1 MELTDTAEV
10 VLKKRYYLPEEKKW
24 EHLCGRV
31 SNFFGKTEDEKKSFF
46 NIMFDGDFLP
56 NSPTLMN
63 AGTSINS
70 FSACF
75 VLPIEDSID
84 SIYKFYS
91 DAAKISK
98 SGGGVGSNYS
108 KIRAKNASVNST
120 KGVASGP
127 LSFMEVQDTSTNT
140 IKQGGRRKGA
150 NMGILDASHADILD
164 FIRYKE
170 QKDKLTNY
178 NLSVLLSDDF
188 MSKIDEE
195 GKEKEL
201 WGLLCQKAWK
211 SAEPGVLFGDTAER
225 ANTVPHLGRLKTTN
239 PCQPSYST
247 VLTPQ
252 GISTI
257 GKIKIGD
264 TIWSGKQWTK
274 VINKVATGVKDVSEY
289 RTTTGKF
296 IGTENHRI
304 VQNGEKIEV
313 KDADSIDWNVGDK
326 SLLTKDFD
334 PQAIMDGLV
343 IGDGSVHKASDNL
356 VFLCIG
362 ERDSDYFDSE
372 IKNLIT
378 RDRRVAFK
386 TGWEIKTTIH
396 ENELPKTFNR
406 KVPDRFYFGNEKIKR
421 SFLRGLFTANG
432 SIAGT
437 RVTLKQSSKELIEQV
452 QEMLSSLGIHSYITI
467 NKGKL
472 IEFSNGEYQ
481 CKNSY
486 DLNITSGRSIFRDH
500 IGFIQKYKQEAII
513 DGSAQKY
520 FTSNIKEIIYKGKEE
535 VFDITVEADEH
546 TYWTGGCLV
555 SNCGEQWLLF
565 YESCS
570 LGSINVGNFIKN
582 GEVDWYRFE
591 KAIKIAVLFKN
602 RVLDMTQMP
611 IPECQEAL
619 EKTRKIG
626 IGLMGLHDLLI
637 QIGLCYDSEEGRSFS
652 GSVMKFIAEKS
663 NEMSVEL
670 GEKEGVYKGW
680 IEGCPKRRNANLTT
694 IAPTGTLSMICD
706 CSSGVEP
713 YYSVITIKHVLDGEK
728 LVLVNK
734 WFEKKLLE
742 SFTPEETSTI
752 IGKVKEAGT
761 INIPEV
767 PDNLKN
773 LFKGAN
779 DISPENHILMQAEM
793 QKYVDSS
800 ISKTINMPSS
810 ATVEDVD
817 RVYRM
822 AWKLGCKGVTVYRD
836 GSRDEQVLYNSAA
849 KTKMNEE
856 RPDGIKFNLSPKR
869 PKELEADIH
878 HCTIKGVPWVVA
890 VGLFNNMPY
899 ELFAGELNDLYI
911 PKTCKGGVI
920 TKEKNGLYSLTIQ
933 IRNSKVKFDDIAHTL
948 MDSDQ
953 RALTRMV
960 SLALRH
966 GVHYEFIVK
975 QLKKSSGD
983 ITDFAAVVN
992 RVLKTYIKQYLYEHE
1007 KPCPECG
1014 GKLIKVEGCEK
1025 CSSCGISKCG

>member
-1 MELTDTAEV
+1 
-10 VLKKRYYLPEEKKW
+10 
-24 EHLCGRV
+24 
-31 SNFFGKTEDEKKSFF
+31 
-46 NIMFDGDFLP
+46 
-56 NSPTLMN
+56 
-63 AGTSINS
+63 
-70 FSACF
+70 
-75 VLPIEDSID
+75 
-84 SIYKFYS
+84 
-91 DAAKISK
+91 
-98 SGGGVGSNYS
+98 
-108 KIRAKNASVNST
+108 
-120 KGVASGP
+120 
-127 LSFMEVQDTSTNT
+127 
-140 IKQGGRRKGA
+140 
-150 NMGILDASHADILD
+150 
-164 FIRYKE
+164 
-170 QKDKLTNY
+170 
-178 NLSVLLSDDF
+178 
-188 MSKIDEE
+188 
-195 GKEKEL
+195 
-201 WGLLCQKAWK
+201 
-211 SAEPGVLFGDTAER
+211 
-225 ANTVPHLGRLKTTN
+225 
-239 PCQPSYST
+239 
-247 VLTPQ
+247 
-252 GISTI
+252 
-257 GKIKIGD
+257 
-264 TIWSGKQWTK
+264 
-274 VINKVATGVKDVSEY
+274 
-289 RTTTGKF
+289 
-296 IGTENHRI
+296 
-304 VQNGEKIEV
+304 
-313 KDADSIDWNVGDK
+313 
-326 SLLTKDFD
+326 
-334 PQAIMDGLV
+334 
-343 IGDGSVHKASDNL
+343 
-356 VFLCIG
+356 
-362 ERDSDYFDSE
+362 
-372 IKNLIT
+372 
-378 RDRRVAFK
+378 
-386 TGWEIKTTIH
+386 
-396 ENELPKTFNR
+396 
-406 KVPDRFYFGNEKIKR
+406 
-421 SFLRGLFTANG
+421 
-432 SIAGT
+432 
-437 RVTLKQSSKELIEQV
+437 
-452 QEMLSSLGIHSYITI
+452 
-467 NKGKL
+467 
-472 IEFSNGEYQ
+472 
-481 CKNSY
+481 
-486 DLNITSGRSIFRDH
+486 
-500 IGFIQKYKQEAII
+500 
-513 DGSAQKY
+513 
-520 FTSNIKEIIYKGKEE
+520 
-535 VFDITVEADEH
+535 
-546 TYWTGGCLV
+546 
-555 SNCGEQWLLF
+555 
-565 YESCS
+565 
-570 LGSINVGNFIKN
+570 
-582 GEVDWYRFE
+582 
-591 KAIKIAVLFKN
+591 
-602 RVLDMTQMP
+602 MP

-637 QIGLCYDSEEGRSFS
+637 QMGLCYDSEEGRNFS
-652 GSVMKFIAEKS
+652 GSIMKFIAEKS

-670 GEKEGVYKGW
+670 GERDGVYKGW
-680 IEGCPKRRNANLTT
+680 VESCPKRRNANLTT

-713 YYSVITIKHVLDGEK
+713 YYSVITMKHVLDGEK

-742 SFTPEETSTI
+742 SFTPEETNAI
-752 IGKVKEAGT
+752 IEKVKEAGT

-779 DISPENHILMQAEM
+779 DISPEDHILMQAEM

-911 PKTCKGGVI
+911 PKTCKAGVI

>member
-1 MELTDTAEV
+1 M
-10 VLKKRYYLPEEKKW
+10 
-24 EHLCGRV
+24 
-31 SNFFGKTEDEKKSFF
+31 
-46 NIMFDGDFLP
+46 
-56 NSPTLMN
+56 
-63 AGTSINS
+63 
-70 FSACF
+70 
-75 VLPIEDSID
+75 
-84 SIYKFYS
+84 
-91 DAAKISK
+91 
-98 SGGGVGSNYS
+98 
-108 KIRAKNASVNST
+108 
-120 KGVASGP
+120 
-127 LSFMEVQDTSTNT
+127 
-140 IKQGGRRKGA
+140 
-150 NMGILDASHADILD
+150 
-164 FIRYKE
+164 
-170 QKDKLTNY
+170 
-178 NLSVLLSDDF
+178 
-188 MSKIDEE
+188 
-195 GKEKEL
+195 
-201 WGLLCQKAWK
+201 
-211 SAEPGVLFGDTAER
+211 
-225 ANTVPHLGRLKTTN
+225 
-239 PCQPSYST
+239 
-247 VLTPQ
+247 
-252 GISTI
+252 
-257 GKIKIGD
+257 
-264 TIWSGKQWTK
+264 
-274 VINKVATGVKDVSEY
+274 
-289 RTTTGKF
+289 
-296 IGTENHRI
+296 
-304 VQNGEKIEV
+304 
-313 KDADSIDWNVGDK
+313 
-326 SLLTKDFD
+326 
-334 PQAIMDGLV
+334 
-343 IGDGSVHKASDNL
+343 
-356 VFLCIG
+356 
-362 ERDSDYFDSE
+362 
-372 IKNLIT
+372 
-378 RDRRVAFK
+378 
-386 TGWEIKTTIH
+386 
-396 ENELPKTFNR
+396 
-406 KVPDRFYFGNEKIKR
+406 
-421 SFLRGLFTANG
+421 
-432 SIAGT
+432 
-437 RVTLKQSSKELIEQV
+437 
-452 QEMLSSLGIHSYITI
+452 
-467 NKGKL
+467 
-472 IEFSNGEYQ
+472 
-481 CKNSY
+481 
-486 DLNITSGRSIFRDH
+486 
-500 IGFIQKYKQEAII
+500 
-513 DGSAQKY
+513 
-520 FTSNIKEIIYKGKEE
+520 
-535 VFDITVEADEH
+535 
-546 TYWTGGCLV
+546 
-555 SNCGEQWLLF
+555 
-565 YESCS
+565 
-570 LGSINVGNFIKN
+570 GSINVSNFIKN
-582 GEVDWYRFE
+582 GKVDWERFE
-591 KAIKIAVLFKN
+591 KVIKIAALFKN
-602 RVLDMTQMP
+602 RVLDATQMP

-637 QIGLCYDSEEGRSFS
+637 QMGLCYDSEEGRNFS
-652 GSVMKFIAEKS
+652 GSVMNFIAEKS

-680 IEGCPKRRNANLTT
+680 VEGCPKRRNANLTT

-713 YYSVITIKHVLDGEK
+713 YYSVITMKHVLDGEK

-742 SFTPEETSTI
+742 SFTPEEANTI
-752 IGKVKEAGT
+752 IEKVKEAGT

-779 DISPENHILMQAEM
+779 DISPEDHILMQAEM

-849 KTKMNEE
+849 KTKMSEE
-856 RPDGIKFNLSPKR
+856 RPDGVKFNLSPKR

-911 PKTCKGGVI
+911 PKTCKTGVI